1 MTICN
6 NTAQN
11 MILPYSHKKTNEKIL
26 LLYSVT
32 YPAINSDSASVRS
45 KGHLDVSSKKKIY
58 STSVSGK
65 KKKKQHQKKKK
76 NANGKKKKKNNTGI
90 Q

>member
-1 MTICN
+1 MTVWPFVI
-6 NTAQN
+6 TLHR
-11 MILPYSHKKTNEKIL
+11 IWYYHTHTKKTNEKIL

-65 KKKKQHQKKKK
+65 KKKKKKHRNPMNHAQDKS
-76 NANGKKKKKNNTGI
+76 
-90 Q
+90 